1 MSVPTCIVRAVVN
14 DSVGGEPIEGARVTA
29 ALSSYEVYQGYV
41 VPHMVEALTNAAGEA
56 FLELWPNELGSVES
70 YYTIKIIGNG
80 KTLRTTAVI
89 PNLPAIDLHTVASLP
104 PYDGMPDGAL
114 VLAKV
119 VEALTQSLAARDASA
134 VSAAS
139 ADSSATA
146 AAGSAAASSGSATAA
161 ADSASTADAKASE
174 ASTSAA
180 SALASRNTALTAAT
194 NAGASAMAAGASEAN
209 AAASAATAGTAA
221 TNASASATDAA
232 ASASTATTKAG
243 EAITAAT
250 GAAASAATATAKAND
265 AAASASEA
273 LASEQAAETSKT
285 SAVTS
290 ASTAATKAGE
300 ASASAAAAAGSA
312 TTAGT
317 KSAESA
323 ASASSALA
331 SRNAAATSATNA
343 AASATTAA
351 TKAGE
356 ASTSAGTASTK
367 AGEAAASAAEA
378 LGYRNNAQA
387 IADAIEAGAVTSVAG
402 RTGDVVLA
410 KADVGLNAVD
420 NLSRAQ
426 ILANPAITGTPTG
439 LTKTHVGLPNVD
451 NTSDANKPVSTA
463 QATADG
469 LRVLKA
475 GDTMTGNLTIAKASP
490 VVILNKAAS
499 GQGAP
504 IYGQT
509 NGVPRWAVSLGG
521 GDPETGSN
529 AGSNF
534 YITRFADNGN
544 SLGDP
549 LLINRATGSAI
560 FQSGLTVN
568 GGFNVSTAMSALGYY
583 AQGYG
588 AYMLQATSAQNNGSN
603 GVGNNL
609 SVYALNAGAGL
620 GLAANI
626 EIQHNQGINA
636 RFVYVISGTSF
647 EMRDNGTG
655 YSAGGWVATSDQ
667 RVKTNREIIDNPLA
681 RNRRLTGYVHDR
693 ADMIGLDGV
702 TPRKV
707 GPLAQDALH
716 PDALPWSVIVPPGYD
731 RETDTGPL
739 LAMYPDGIPSLHIE
753 CIKALEDIVSELRAE
768 VATLRERVHTLE
780 G

>member
-1 MSVPTCIVRAVVN
+1 MSVPTCIVRAIVN
-14 DSVGGEPIEGARVTA
+14 DSAGGEPIEGARVTA
-29 ALSSYEVYQGYV
+29 TLSSYEVYQGYV
-41 VPHMVEALTNAAGEA
+41 VPQMVEALTNAAGEA

-89 PNLPAIDLHTVASLP
+89 PNLPAVDLHTVASLP

-114 VLAKV
+114 VLAQV

-209 AAASAATAGTAA
+209 AAASAATAGMAA

-265 AAASASEA
+265 AAASASGA
-273 LASEQAAETSKT
+273 LASEQAAENSKT

-290 ASTAATKAGE
+290 ASTAATKASE

-323 ASASSALA
+323 ASAGSALA

-343 AASATTAA
+343 ANSATTAT

-367 AGEAAASAAEA
+367 AGEAATSAAEA

-410 KADVGLNAVD
+410 KADVGLGAVD

-426 ILANPAITGTPTG
+426 ILASPAITGTPTG

-490 VVILNKAAS
+490 GFVLNKAAS
-499 GQGAP
+499 GQGAT
-504 IYGQT
+504 INGQT
-509 NGVPRWAVSLGG
+509 NGVNRWAISLGG

-534 YITRFADNGN
+534 YITRYSDSGAT
-544 SLGDP
+544 LGDVMR
-549 LLINRATGSAI
+549 ISRSDGSMQFSGALAI
-560 FQSGLTVN
+560 GAGL
-568 GGFNVSTAMSALGYY
+568 NVSSGCNALGFS
-583 AQGYG
+583 ANGYG
-588 AYMLQATSAQNNGSN
+588 AYMLTANAAQNNGGGMLSAY
-603 GVGNNL
+603 VLSCGN
-609 SVYALNAGAGL
+609 GL
-620 GLAANI
+620 GLAATQ
-626 EIQHNQGINA
+626 EVHHNQGVRA
-636 RFVYVISGTSF
+636 YWQWVVSGASF
-647 EMRDNGTG
+647 LMQDNGTG

-667 RVKTNREIIDNPLA
+667 RVKYDNQVIENALDKVGQ
-681 RNRRLTGYVHDR
+681 LTGYTYLR
-693 ADMIGLDGV
+693 QDMQSLDGAI
-702 TPRKV
+702 PRKA
-707 GPLAQDALH
+707 GLIAQDVLKV
-716 PDALPWSVIVPPGYD
+716 LPESVVVPSNYD
-731 RETDTGPL
+731 PVKNQGDL
-739 LAMYPDGIPSLHIE
+739 LAMDSYGILGLLVNA
-753 CIKALEDIVSELRAE
+753 IKELRAE